1 MLVALLALTVAA
13 PTCGPLDLQTA
24 QALALA
30 RSDEVGIKRSELAA
44 AEADRAV
51 ATSIRWLP
59 EFSANVG
66 GGVVPGARLVDTTH
80 ADPVIDPATGKQQ
93 VVDGKPVWV
102 TGYRKSDKD
111 VTDAS
116 GTNRALGDLGPFI
129 RVEVNALQP
138 IFTWGRIDAAN
149 DAADSGARARK
160 FLVDDTANAIRTR
173 VVQLVMGIRLTSRL
187 LSIGA
192 DVQGALKQADERV
205 QKSLKANDGEIT
217 PEDRY
222 RIEIFRS
229 QLTQRI
235 ADGERALRVA
245 RVGLAA
251 TLAMEPDQLQLRDDP
266 LPDTAQIRPPDLVAA
281 LADSEKQRP
290 DLKAL
295 DNGILAKEAD
305 VRASRGELFPQIGI
319 VGQFAY
325 SRAPGRD
332 TITNPYI
339 GDYFNALTIG
349 AALGIKQ
356 NLSFWTVITRTN
368 KKEAELDTLRKQRAG
383 AVRAI
388 RVEVETAVADL
399 NAAITKREASAKA
412 VAAGRSWFR
421 SATLNFGVG
430 VADGRD
436 LIDAYRG
443 YAEAQYGDAQATFD
457 LLAAQARLEQVTGKM
472 PPTPELNC
480 QMP

>member
-1 MLVALLALTVAA
+1 LLVALLALTVAA

-30 RSDEVGIKRSELAA
+30 RSDEVGIKRSEQAA

-51 ATSIRWLP
+51 AQAIWFLP
-59 EFSANVG
+59 EFYANIPV
-66 GGVVPGARLVDTTH
+66 GVVPGAKL
-80 ADPVIDPATGKQQ
+80 APGPNGQIDQNNITAIE
-93 VVDGKPVWV
+93 
-102 TGYRKSDKD
+102 
-111 VTDAS
+111 S
-116 GTNRALGDLGPFI
+116 GSNRGLTDLGAFV

-138 IFTWGRIDAAN
+138 LWTWGRLKAATDAAK
-149 DAADSGARARK
+149 AGSEARK
-160 FLVDDTANAIRTR
+160 FLVDDTSNAIRTR
-173 VVQLVMGIRLTSRL
+173 VLQLVMGIRLATRL
-187 LSIGA
+187 LAIGA
-192 DVQGALKQADERV
+192 DVQNALKEADARV

-229 QLTQRI
+229 QLNQRI
-235 ADGERALRVA
+235 ADGERAVQVA

-251 TLAMEPDQLQLRDDP
+251 TLALEPGQLQLRDDP
-266 LPDTAQIRPPDLVAA
+266 LPDTAQIHPVDLTAA
-281 LADSEKQRP
+281 LSDAEAMRP

-295 DNGILAKEAD
+295 DKGIVAKEAD
-305 VRASRGELFPQIGI
+305 VRASRAELFPQIGI

-325 SRAPGRD
+325 SRAAGRD
-332 TITNPYI
+332 TITNPYV

-349 AALGIKQ
+349 AALAIRQ

-368 KKEAELDTLRKQRAG
+368 KKDAELETLRKQRAG
-383 AVRAI
+383 AVRGI
-388 RVEVETAVADL
+388 RVEVETAAADL

-430 VADGRD
+430 VADARD

-457 LLAAQARLEQVTGKM
+457 LLAAEARLEQVTGKM
-472 PPTPELNC
+472 SPLPELNC

>member
-1 MLVALLALTVAA
+1 
-13 PTCGPLDLQTA
+13 
-24 QALALA
+24 
-30 RSDEVGIKRSELAA
+30 
-44 AEADRAV
+44 
-51 ATSIRWLP
+51 
-59 EFSANVG
+59 
-66 GGVVPGARLVDTTH
+66 
-80 ADPVIDPATGKQQ
+80 
-93 VVDGKPVWV
+93 
-102 TGYRKSDKD
+102 
-111 VTDAS
+111 
-116 GTNRALGDLGPFI
+116 
-129 RVEVNALQP
+129 VEVNALQP
-138 IFTWGRIDAAN
+138 LWTWGRIQAAN

-160 FLVDDTANAIRTR
+160 YLVDDTANAIRTR
-173 VVQLVMGIRLTSRL
+173 VVQLVMGIRLTTRL
-187 LSIGA
+187 LSIAA
-192 DVQGALKQADERV
+192 DVQNALKEADTRV

-229 QLTQRI
+229 QLTQRV

-266 LPDTAQIRPPDLVAA
+266 LPDTAQIRSPDLPAA
-281 LADSEKQRP
+281 LADAEKQRP

-295 DNGILAKEAD
+295 DNGIQAKEAD
-305 VRASRGELFPQIGI
+305 VTASRAELYPQIGL

-368 KKEAELDTLRKQRAG
+368 KKEAELDTLRRQRTG
-383 AVRAI
+383 AVRLI
-388 RVEVETAVADL
+388 HVEVETAVADL

-421 SATLNFGVG
+421 SATPELRSGGGRRARPHRRLPGLRRGPVWRCPGDLRPPGGAGAPGAGHRPSAAGPRLELPDALRPQRGCSASASFTPDVPGAG
-430 VADGRD
+430 VATPASPSCPSALICAWRMSGSGRRSKSTKS
-436 LIDAYRG
+436 A
-443 YAEAQYGDAQATFD
+443 
-457 LLAAQARLEQVTGKM
+457 
-472 PPTPELNC
+472 
-480 QMP
+480 

>member
-1 MLVALLALTVAA
+1 LLVALLALTVAA

-30 RSDEVGIKRSELAA
+30 RSDEVGIKRSEQAA

-51 ATSIRWLP
+51 AQAIWFLP
-59 EFSANVG
+59 EFYASVPV
-66 GGVVPGARLVDTTH
+66 GVVPGARLQTVN
-80 ADPVIDPATGKQQ
+80 GQ
-93 VVDGKPVWV
+93 
-102 TGYRKSDKD
+102 KD
-111 VTDAS
+111 QNNITAIES
-116 GTNRALGDLGPFI
+116 GSNRGLNDLGAFV

-138 IFTWGRIDAAN
+138 LFTWGRLTAATDAAN
-149 DAADSGARARK
+149 AGAEARK
-160 FLVDDTANAIRTR
+160 FLVDDTSNAIRTR
-173 VVQLVMGIRLTSRL
+173 VLQLVMGIRLATRL
-187 LSIGA
+187 LAIGA
-192 DVQGALKQADERV
+192 DVQNALKEADARV

-235 ADGERALRVA
+235 ADGERALEVA

-251 TLAMEPDQLQLRDDP
+251 TLALEPRQLQLRDDP
-266 LPDTAQIRPPDLVAA
+266 LPDTGQIRAPDLETS
-281 LADSEKQRP
+281 LADAERMRP

-295 DNGILAKEAD
+295 DRGILAKEAD
-305 VRASRGELFPQIGI
+305 VRASRAELFPQVGI

-325 SRAPGRD
+325 SRAAGRD
-332 TITNPYI
+332 TITNPYV

-349 AALGIKQ
+349 AALAIRQ

-368 KKEAELDTLRKQRAG
+368 KKDAELETLRKQRAG
-383 AVRAI
+383 AVRGI
-388 RVEVETAVADL
+388 RVEVETASADL
-399 NAAITKREASAKA
+399 NAALTKREASAKA

-421 SATLNFGVG
+421 SATLNFAVG
-430 VADGRD
+430 VADARD

-443 YAEAQYGDAQATFD
+443 YAEAQYGDAQAIFD
-457 LLAAQARLEQVTGKM
+457 LLSAQARLEQVTGRV
-472 PPTPELNC
+472 PPLPELNC

>member
-51 ATSIRWLP
+51 AQAIWFLP
-59 EFSANVG
+59 EFYANIPF
-66 GGVVPGARLVDTTH
+66 GVVPGARLQ
-80 ADPVIDPATGKQQ
+80 PGPNGQ
-93 VVDGKPVWV
+93 
-102 TGYRKSDKD
+102 KD
-111 VTDAS
+111 QNNITAIES
-116 GTNRALGDLGPFI
+116 GSNRGLTDLGPFI

-138 IFTWGRIDAAN
+138 LWTWGKLTAASDAA
-149 DAADSGARARK
+149 AAGAQARGY
-160 FLVDDTANAIRTR
+160 LVDDTANAIRHR
-173 VVQLVMGIRLTSRL
+173 VLQLVMGIRLGTRL
-187 LSIGA
+187 LAIGA
-192 DVQGALKQADERV
+192 DVQSALKDADARV
-205 QKSLKANDGEIT
+205 QKSLKANDGEIS

-235 ADGERALRVA
+235 ADGEREVRIRRVQ
-245 RVGLAA
+245 LAA
-251 TLAMEPDQLQLRDDP
+251 TLALEPDRLQLQDEP
-266 LPDTAQIRPPDLVAA
+266 LPDTSQIRTPELSAA
-281 LADSEKQRP
+281 LADAERQRP

-295 DNGILAKEAD
+295 DQGILAKEAD
-305 VRASRGELFPQIGI
+305 VRASRAELFPQIGLL
-319 VGQFAY
+319 GQFAY
-325 SRAPGRD
+325 SRASGRD
-332 TITNPYI
+332 TITNPYV

-368 KKEAELDTLRKQRAG
+368 KKDAELETLRKQRTGLA
-383 AVRAI
+383 RLI
-388 RVEVETAVADL
+388 QVEVETAVAEL
-399 NAAITKREASAKA
+399 AAAITKREAAAKA
-412 VAAGRSWFR
+412 VVAGRSWFR

-430 VADGRD
+430 VGDSRD

-457 LLAAQARLEQVTGKM
+457 LLAAQSRLEQVTGRT

-480 QMP
+480 MMP

>member
-30 RSDEVGIKRSELAA
+30 RSDEVNIKRSEQMA

-51 ATSIRWLP
+51 AEAIWFLP
-59 EFSANVG
+59 EFYANIPV
-66 GGVVPGARLVDTTH
+66 GVVPGAKLQ
-80 ADPVIDPATGKQQ
+80 TGPNGQ
-93 VVDGKPVWV
+93 
-102 TGYRKSDKD
+102 KD
-111 VTDAS
+111 QNNITAIES
-116 GTNRALGDLGPFI
+116 GSNRGLTDLGGFV

-138 IFTWGRIDAAN
+138 LWTWGRLKAATDAA
-149 DAADSGARARK
+149 AAGAEARK
-160 FLVDDTANAIRTR
+160 FLVDDTGNAIRTR
-173 VVQLVMGIRLTSRL
+173 VLQLVMGIRLATRL
-187 LSIGA
+187 LAIGA
-192 DVQGALKQADERV
+192 DVQSALKEADARV

-235 ADGERALRVA
+235 ADGERAVEVA

-251 TLAMEPDQLQLRDDP
+251 TLALEPQQVQLRDDP
-266 LPDTAQIRPPDLVAA
+266 LPDTSQIRPVDLQAA
-281 LADSEKQRP
+281 LADAEAMRP

-295 DNGILAKEAD
+295 DKGILAKEAD
-305 VRASRGELFPQIGI
+305 VWASRAELFPQLGL

-325 SRAPGRD
+325 SRAAGRD
-332 TITNPYI
+332 TITNPYV

-349 AALGIKQ
+349 AALAIRQ
-356 NLSFWTVITRTN
+356 NLSFWTIITRTN
-368 KKEAELDTLRKQRAG
+368 KKDAELQTLRKQRAG
-383 AVRAI
+383 AVRGI
-388 RVEVETAVADL
+388 RVEVETASADL

-457 LLAAQARLEQVTGKM
+457 LLAAQARLDQVTGRM
-472 PPTPELNC
+472 PPLPELNC

>member
-1 MLVALLALTVAA
+1 LLVALLALTVAA

-30 RSDEVGIKRSELAA
+30 RSDEVGIRRSELAA

-59 EFSANVG
+59 EFSANIG
-66 GGVVPGARLVDTTH
+66 AGVVPGARLVDTVH
-80 ADPVIDPATGKQQ
+80 ADPVPT
-93 VVDGKPVWV
+93 PVPPNSV
-102 TGYRKSDKD
+102 IVNNKLLGVRTDSKD
-111 VTDAS
+111 VADAE
-116 GTNRALGDLGPFI
+116 GTNRGLGDLGPFV
-129 RVEVNALQP
+129 RVEINALQP

-173 VVQLVMGIRLTSRL
+173 VVQLVMGIRLTTRL
-187 LSIGA
+187 LSIAA
-192 DVQGALKQADERV
+192 DVQSALKEADARV

-229 QLTQRI
+229 QLTQRV

-266 LPDTAQIRPPDLVAA
+266 LPDTSQIKPPDLPAA
-281 LADSEKQRP
+281 LSDSDKQRP

-305 VRASRGELFPQIGI
+305 VRASRAELFPQVGI
-319 VGQFAY
+319 IGQFAY

-349 AALGIKQ
+349 AVLGIKQ

-368 KKEAELDTLRKQRAG
+368 KKEAELDTLRALTIG

-388 RVEVETAVADL
+388 HVEVETAVADL

-430 VADGRD
+430 VGDGRD

-457 LLAAQARLEQVTGKM
+457 LLAAQARLEQVTGRV
-472 PPTPELNC
+472 PPAPELNC

>member
-1 MLVALLALTVAA
+1 LLVALLALTVAA

-30 RSDEVGIKRSELAA
+30 RSDEVGIKRSEQAA

-51 ATSIRWLP
+51 AQAIWFLP
-59 EFSANVG
+59 EFYANVPV
-66 GGVVPGARLVDTTH
+66 GVVPGATLRT
-80 ADPVIDPATGKQQ
+80 DPATGK
-93 VVDGKPVWV
+93 
-102 TGYRKSDKD
+102 KD
-111 VTDAS
+111 PNNLTAIES
-116 GTNRALGDLGPFI
+116 GSNRGLTDLGAFV

-138 IFTWGRIDAAN
+138 LWTWGRLQAATDAA
-149 DAADSGARARK
+149 AAGAEARK
-160 FLVDDTANAIRTR
+160 FLVDDTGNAIRTR
-173 VVQLVMGIRLTSRL
+173 VLQLVMGIRLATRL
-187 LSIGA
+187 LAIGA
-192 DVQGALKQADERV
+192 DVQNALKEADARV

-235 ADGERALRVA
+235 ADGERAVQVA

-251 TLAMEPDQLQLRDDP
+251 TLALEPAQLQLRDDP
-266 LPDTAQIRPPDLVAA
+266 LPDTSQIRAVDVEAA
-281 LADSEKQRP
+281 LADAVAMRP

-295 DNGILAKEAD
+295 DKGILAKEAD
-305 VRASRGELFPQIGI
+305 VRASRAELFPQLGL

-325 SRAPGRD
+325 SRAAGRD
-332 TITNPYI
+332 TITNPYV

-349 AALGIKQ
+349 AALAIRQ

-368 KKEAELDTLRKQRAG
+368 KKDAELDTLRKQRAG
-383 AVRAI
+383 AVRGI
-388 RVEVETAVADL
+388 RVEVETAAADL
-399 NAAITKREASAKA
+399 SAAITKREASAKA

-457 LLAAQARLEQVTGKM
+457 LLAAQARLEQVTGRM
-472 PPTPELNC
+472 PSLPELNC

>member
-30 RSDEVGIKRSELAA
+30 RSDEVGIKRSEQAA

-51 ATSIRWLP
+51 AQAIWFLP
-59 EFSANVG
+59 EFYANIPL
-66 GGVVPGARLVDTTH
+66 GVVPGAKL
-80 ADPVIDPATGKQQ
+80 APGPNGQIDQNNITAIE
-93 VVDGKPVWV
+93 
-102 TGYRKSDKD
+102 
-111 VTDAS
+111 S
-116 GTNRALGDLGPFI
+116 GSNRGLTDLGAFV

-138 IFTWGRIDAAN
+138 LFTWGRLRAATDAAK
-149 DAADSGARARK
+149 AGAEARK
-160 FLVDDTANAIRTR
+160 FLVDDTSNAIRTR
-173 VVQLVMGIRLTSRL
+173 VLQLVMGIRLATRL
-187 LSIGA
+187 LAIGA
-192 DVQGALKQADERV
+192 DVQNALKEADARV

-235 ADGERALRVA
+235 ADGERAVQVA

-251 TLAMEPDQLQLRDDP
+251 TLALEPEQLQLRDDP
-266 LPDTAQIRPPDLVAA
+266 LPDTSQIRPPDLANA
-281 LADSEKQRP
+281 LADAEAMRP

-295 DNGILAKEAD
+295 DKGIVAKEAD
-305 VRASRGELFPQIGI
+305 VRASRAELFPQLGL

-325 SRAPGRD
+325 SRAAGRD
-332 TITNPYI
+332 TITNPYV

-349 AALGIKQ
+349 AALAIRQ
-356 NLSFWTVITRTN
+356 NLSFWTIITRTN
-368 KKEAELDTLRKQRAG
+368 KKDAELETLRKQRAG
-383 AVRAI
+383 AVRGI
-388 RVEVETAVADL
+388 RVEVETAAADL
-399 NAAITKREASAKA
+399 NAAITKREASARA

-421 SATLNFGVG
+421 SATLNFAVGVG
-430 VADGRD
+430 DGRD

>member
-1 MLVALLALTVAA
+1 MLLALLALTLAA

-30 RSDEVGIKRSELAA
+30 RSDEVGIKRSEQAA

-66 GGVVPGARLVDTTH
+66 AGVVPGARLVDTAN
-80 ADPVIDPATGKQQ
+80 ADPNNPGGVS
-93 VVDGKPVWV
+93 VS
-102 TGYRKSDKD
+102 KSDKN
-111 VTDAS
+111 VSNAE
-116 GTNRALGDLGPFI
+116 GTNRGLGDLGPFV

-138 IFTWGRIDAAN
+138 IYTFGRIEAAN

-160 FLVDDTANAIRTR
+160 YLVDDTANAIRTR
-173 VVQLVMGIRLTSRL
+173 VVQLVMGIRLTTRL
-187 LSIGA
+187 LAIGK
-192 DVQGALKQADERV
+192 DVQDALRQADERV
-205 QKSLKANDGEIT
+205 QKSLKANDGEIS

-229 QLTQRI
+229 QLTQRL

-251 TLAMEPDQLQLRDDP
+251 TLAMDPEQLQLQDEP
-266 LPDTAQIRPPDLVAA
+266 LPDTSQIRAPERTAA
-281 LADSEKQRP
+281 LADAEKQRP

-305 VRASRGELFPQIGI
+305 VRATHAELFPQIGI

-349 AALGIKQ
+349 AALGIRQ
-356 NLSFWTVITRTN
+356 NLSFWNIISRTR

-383 AVRAI
+383 AVRGI
-388 RVEVETAVADL
+388 HVEVETAIADL
-399 NAAITKREASAKA
+399 KAAITKREAAAKA

-430 VADGRD
+430 VGDGRD

-457 LLAAQARLEQVTGKM
+457 LLAAQSRLDQVTGRM
-472 PPTPELNC
+472 PPLPELNC

>member
-30 RSDEVGIKRSELAA
+30 RSDEVGIKRSEQAA

-51 ATSIRWLP
+51 AQAIWFLP
-59 EFSANVG
+59 EFYANIPV
-66 GGVVPGARLVDTTH
+66 GVVPGARLQTVN
-80 ADPVIDPATGKQQ
+80 GQ
-93 VVDGKPVWV
+93 
-102 TGYRKSDKD
+102 KD
-111 VTDAS
+111 SNNITLIES
-116 GTNRALGDLGPFI
+116 GSNRGLTDLGAFV

-138 IFTWGRIDAAN
+138 LWTWGRLKAATDAAK
-149 DAADSGARARK
+149 AGAEARK
-160 FLVDDTANAIRTR
+160 YLVDDTSNAIRTR
-173 VVQLVMGIRLTSRL
+173 VLQLVMGIRLATRL
-187 LSIGA
+187 LAIGA
-192 DVQGALKQADERV
+192 DVQNALKEADARV

-229 QLTQRI
+229 QLNQRI
-235 ADGERALRVA
+235 ADGERAVQVA

-251 TLAMEPDQLQLRDDP
+251 TLALEPEQLQLRDDP
-266 LPDTAQIRPPDLVAA
+266 LPDTSQIRPVDLTSA
-281 LADSEKQRP
+281 LADAEMMRP

-295 DNGILAKEAD
+295 DKGILAKEAD
-305 VRASRGELFPQIGI
+305 VRASRAELFPQLGL
-319 VGQFAY
+319 VAQFAY
-325 SRAPGRD
+325 SRAAGRD
-332 TITNPYI
+332 TITNPYV

-349 AALGIKQ
+349 AALAIRQ

-368 KKEAELDTLRKQRAG
+368 KKDAELETLRKQRAG
-383 AVRAI
+383 AVRGI
-388 RVEVETAVADL
+388 RVEVETAAADL
-399 NAAITKREASAKA
+399 SAAITKREASAKA

-430 VADGRD
+430 VADARD

-457 LLAAQARLEQVTGKM
+457 LLAAEARLEQVTGKM
-472 PPTPELNC
+472 TPLPELNC

>member
-1 MLVALLALTVAA
+1 MLVALLALTIAA

-30 RSDEVGIKRSELAA
+30 RSDEVAIKRSELAA
-44 AEADRAV
+44 AEADRGV
-51 ATSIRWLP
+51 ATAIRFLP
-59 EFSANVG
+59 EFSANVPV
-66 GGVVPGARLVDTTH
+66 GVVPGARLKPPK
-80 ADPVIDPATGKQQ
+80 DPNDITNIE
-93 VVDGKPVWV
+93 
-102 TGYRKSDKD
+102 
-111 VTDAS
+111 S
-116 GTNRALGDLGPFI
+116 GSNRGLTDLGAFFRI
-129 RVEVNALQP
+129 EVNALQP
-138 IFTWGRIDAAN
+138 LFTWGRIQAAN

-160 FLVDDTANAIRTR
+160 FLVDDAANAIRAR
-173 VVQLVMGIRLTSRL
+173 VLQLVMGIRVTTRL
-187 LSIGA
+187 LAIAA
-192 DVQGALKQADERV
+192 DVQNALKDADARV

-229 QLTQRI
+229 QLNQRI
-235 ADGERALRVA
+235 ADGERELRVR
-245 RVGLAA
+245 RVQLAA
-251 TLAMEPDQLQLRDDP
+251 TLALEPDRLQLRDEP
-266 LPDTAQIRPPDLVAA
+266 LPDTAQVRAPEPTTAVTEAQQ
-281 LADSEKQRP
+281 QRP

-295 DNGILAKEAD
+295 DQGILAKESD
-305 VRASRGELFPQIGI
+305 VWASRAELLPQVGL

-325 SRAPGRD
+325 SRAAGRD
-332 TITNPYI
+332 TISNPYV

-349 AALGIKQ
+349 AALGVKQ

-383 AVRAI
+383 LARLI
-388 RVEVETAVADL
+388 QVEVETAVAEL
-399 NAAITKREASAKA
+399 AAAITKREAAAKA

-430 VADGRD
+430 VGDARD

-457 LLAAQARLEQVTGKM
+457 LLAAQSRLEQVTGRVVPM
-472 PPTPELNC
+472 PELNC

>member
-1 MLVALLALTVAA
+1 LLVALLALTVAA

-30 RSDEVGIKRSELAA
+30 RSDEVSIKRSELAA
-44 AEADRAV
+44 AEAEKGM
-51 ATSIRWLP
+51 ATAIRFLP
-59 EFSANVG
+59 EFYANVPL
-66 GGVVPGARLVDTTH
+66 GVVPGARLK
-80 ADPVIDPATGKQQ
+80 DPSNRNDITNIE
-93 VVDGKPVWV
+93 
-102 TGYRKSDKD
+102 
-111 VTDAS
+111 S
-116 GTNRALGDLGPFI
+116 GSNRGITDLGPFF
-129 RVEVNALQP
+129 RVELNALQP
-138 IFTWGRIDAAN
+138 LWTWGRIDAAN
-149 DAADSGARARK
+149 DAAAAGVTAGK
-160 FLVDDTANAIRTR
+160 YLVDNTANAIRAR
-173 VVQLVMGIRLTSRL
+173 VLQLVMGIRVTTRL
-187 LSIGA
+187 LAIAA
-192 DVQGALKQADERV
+192 DVQNALKEADARV

-229 QLTQRI
+229 QLNQRI
-235 ADGERALRVA
+235 ADGERELRVR
-245 RVGLAA
+245 RVQLAA
-251 TLAMEPDQLQLRDDP
+251 TLALEPDRLQLRDEP
-266 LPDTAQIRPPDLVAA
+266 LPDTSQVRAPEPATA
-281 LADSEKQRP
+281 LGEAERQRP

-295 DNGILAKEAD
+295 DQGILAKEAD
-305 VRASRGELFPQIGI
+305 VRASRAELLPQVGL

-325 SRAPGRD
+325 SRASGRD
-332 TITNPYI
+332 TITNPYV

-368 KKEAELDTLRKQRAG
+368 KKEAELATLRKQRTG
-383 AVRAI
+383 LLRLI
-388 RVEVETAVADL
+388 QVEVETAVAEL
-399 NAAITKREASAKA
+399 AAAITKREAAAKA

-430 VADGRD
+430 VGDARD

-457 LLAAQARLEQVTGKM
+457 LLAAQSRLEQVTGRVA
-472 PPTPELNC
+472 PTPELNC

>member
-13 PTCGPLDLQTA
+13 PTCGPLDLPTA
-24 QALALA
+24 QALAIA
-30 RSDEVGIKRSELAA
+30 RSDEVGIKRSEQAA
-44 AEADRAV
+44 AEADRAL

-59 EFSANVG
+59 EFTATVS
-66 GGVVPGARLVDTTH
+66 GGVVPGARLVETPHKGPNDSSGKPTT
-80 ADPVIDPATGKQQ
+80 VYSIDPKNVEG
-93 VVDGKPVWV
+93 
-102 TGYRKSDKD
+102 
-111 VTDAS
+111 AS
-116 GTNRALGDLGPFI
+116 GTNRGLGDLGPFVRLEI
-129 RVEVNALQP
+129 NALQP

-149 DAADSGARARK
+149 DAADSGARAARY
-160 FLVDDTANAIRTR
+160 LIDDTANAIRTR
-173 VVQLVMGIRLTSRL
+173 VVQLVMGIRLATRL
-187 LSIGA
+187 LAIGA
-192 DVQGALKQADERV
+192 DVQNALKEADIRV
-205 QKSLKANDGEIT
+205 QKSLKANDGEIS

-229 QLTQRI
+229 QLTQRLT
-235 ADGERALRVA
+235 DGERALRVA

-266 LPDTAQIRPPDLVAA
+266 LPDTSQIRPPDLAAA
-281 LADSEKQRP
+281 LVDAEKQRP

-305 VRASRGELFPQIGI
+305 VTASRAELFPQIGI

-339 GDYFNALTIG
+339 GDYTNALTIG
-349 AALGIKQ
+349 ALLGIRQ

-368 KKEAELDTLRKQRAG
+368 KKEAELATIRKQRAA
-383 AVRAI
+383 AVRGI
-388 RVEVETAVADL
+388 HVEVETAVADL
-399 NAAITKREASAKA
+399 NAAIIKREASAKA
-412 VAAGRSWFR
+412 VSAGRSWFR

-430 VADGRD
+430 VGDGRD

-457 LLAAQARLEQVTGKM
+457 LLSAQARLEQVTGRV

>member
-30 RSDEVGIKRSELAA
+30 RSDEVGIKRSEQAA
-44 AEADRAV
+44 AEADKAV
-51 ATSIRWLP
+51 ALAIKFLP
-59 EFSANVG
+59 EFYANIPL
-66 GGVVPGARLVDTTH
+66 GVVPGARLKTQ
-80 ADPVIDPATGKQQ
+80 ADGT
-93 VVDGKPVWV
+93 
-102 TGYRKSDKD
+102 KD
-111 VTDAS
+111 RNDITAIYS
-116 GTNRALGDLGPFI
+116 GSNRGITDLGPFI

-138 IFTWGRIDAAN
+138 VWTWGRLQAASDAAE
-149 DAADSGARARK
+149 AGAEARRY
-160 FLVDDTANAIRTR
+160 LVDDTANAIRHR
-173 VVQLVMGIRLTSRL
+173 VLQLVMGIRLTTRL
-187 LSIGA
+187 LAIGA
-192 DVQGALKQADERV
+192 DVQSALKQADERV
-205 QKSLKANDGEIT
+205 QKSLKANDGEIS

-229 QLTQRI
+229 QLTQRL
-235 ADGERALRVA
+235 ADGERALRIA

-251 TLAMEPDQLQLRDDP
+251 TLALEPEQLQLRDDP
-266 LPDTAQIRPPDLVAA
+266 LPDTTQIKSPDLA
-281 LADSEKQRP
+281 LALTDAEHQRP

-295 DNGILAKEAD
+295 DKGIVAKEAD
-305 VRASRGELFPQIGI
+305 VKASRAELLPQFGL
-319 VGQFAY
+319 VGQFAW

-332 TITNPYI
+332 TITNPYV

-349 AALGIKQ
+349 AALGIRQ
-356 NLSFWTVITRTN
+356 NLSFWTVITQTN
-368 KKEAELDTLRKQRAG
+368 KKEAELNTLRKQRAG

-388 RVEVETAVADL
+388 HLEVETAMAEL
-399 NAAITKREASAKA
+399 NAAITKREAAAKA

-430 VADGRD
+430 VGDGRD

-457 LLAAQARLEQVTGKM
+457 LLAAQSRLEQVTGRMAPMAEVNCVM
-472 PPTPELNC
+472 P
-480 QMP
+480 

>member
-1 MLVALLALTVAA
+1 LLVALLALTVAA

-30 RSDEVGIKRSELAA
+30 RSDEVGIKRSEQAA

-51 ATSIRWLP
+51 AQAIWFLP
-59 EFSANVG
+59 EFYANVPL
-66 GGVVPGARLVDTTH
+66 GVVPGARLQ
-80 ADPVIDPATGKQQ
+80 PGPNGQ
-93 VVDGKPVWV
+93 
-102 TGYRKSDKD
+102 KD
-111 VTDAS
+111 QNNITSIESGSNRGLTDLSA
-116 GTNRALGDLGPFI
+116 FV

-138 IFTWGRIDAAN
+138 LWTWGRLKAATDAAK
-149 DAADSGARARK
+149 AGAEARK
-160 FLVDDTANAIRTR
+160 FLVDDTSNAIRTR
-173 VVQLVMGIRLTSRL
+173 VLQLVMGIRLATRL

-192 DVQGALKQADERV
+192 DVQNALKEADARV

-229 QLTQRI
+229 QLNQRI
-235 ADGERALRVA
+235 ADGERAVQVA

-251 TLAMEPDQLQLRDDP
+251 TLALEPEQLQLRDDP
-266 LPDTAQIRPPDLVAA
+266 LPDTSQIRPADLTSA
-281 LADSEKQRP
+281 LADAEMMRP

-295 DNGILAKEAD
+295 DKGILAKEAD
-305 VRASRGELFPQIGI
+305 VRASRAELFPQLGI

-325 SRAPGRD
+325 SRAAGRD
-332 TITNPYI
+332 TITNPYV

-349 AALGIKQ
+349 AALAIRQ

-368 KKEAELDTLRKQRAG
+368 KKDAELETLRKQRAG
-383 AVRAI
+383 AVRGI
-388 RVEVETAVADL
+388 RVEVETAAADL

-421 SATLNFGVG
+421 SATLNFGIG
-430 VADGRD
+430 VADARD

-457 LLAAQARLEQVTGKM
+457 LLAAEARLEQVTGKM
-472 PPTPELNC
+472 TPLPELNC

>member
-66 GGVVPGARLVDTTH
+66 AGVVPGARLVDTVH
-80 ADPVIDPATGKQQ
+80 ADPVPTPIPPNSVIVNNRLIGVRTDQ
-93 VVDGKPVWV
+93 
-102 TGYRKSDKD
+102 KD
-111 VTDAS
+111 VTDAE
-116 GTNRALGDLGPFI
+116 GTNRGLGDLGPFV
-129 RVEVNALQP
+129 RVEINALQP

-173 VVQLVMGIRLTSRL
+173 VVQLVMGIRLTTRL
-187 LSIGA
+187 LAIAA
-192 DVQGALKQADERV
+192 DVQGALKEADVRV

-266 LPDTAQIRPPDLVAA
+266 LPDTAQVRPPDLAAA
-281 LADSEKQRP
+281 LADSDRQRP

-305 VRASRGELFPQIGI
+305 VRASRAELFPQVGI
-319 VGQFAY
+319 IGQFAY

-349 AALGIKQ
+349 AVLGIKQ

-388 RVEVETAVADL
+388 HVEVETAVADL

-421 SATLNFGVG
+421 SATLNFGIGVG
-430 VADGRD
+430 DGRD

-443 YAEAQYGDAQATFD
+443 FAEAQYGDAQATFD
-457 LLAAQARLEQVTGKM
+457 LLAAQARLEQVTGRM
-472 PPTPELNC
+472 PPAPELNC
-480 QMP
+480 QMQ

>member
-13 PTCGPLDLQTA
+13 PACGPLDLQTA

-44 AEADRAV
+44 AEADRAI

-59 EFSANVG
+59 EFSATIS
-66 GGVVPGARLVDTTH
+66 GGVVPGARLVPTVH
-80 ADPVIDPATGKQQ
+80 ADPVLDSAGNPVYVDGKQQ
-93 VVDGKPVWV
+93 FNIVV
-102 TGYRKSDKD
+102 RKDPKD
-111 VTDAS
+111 VSDAT
-116 GTNRALGDLGPFI
+116 GTNRGLGDLGPFA
-129 RVEVNALQP
+129 RVEINALQP

-160 FLVDDTANAIRTR
+160 WLVDDTANAIRTR
-173 VVQLVMGIRLTSRL
+173 VVQLVMGIRLTTRL
-187 LSIGA
+187 LAIGA
-192 DVQGALKQADERV
+192 DVQGALKEADARV

-229 QLTQRI
+229 QLTQRL

-251 TLAMEPDQLQLRDDP
+251 TLAIEPDQLQLRDDP

-281 LADSEKQRP
+281 LADSDKQRP

-305 VRASRGELFPQIGI
+305 VRASRAELFPQFGI
-319 VGQFAY
+319 IGQFAY

-332 TITNPYI
+332 TVTNPYI
-339 GDYFNALTIG
+339 GDPANALTIG
-349 AALGIKQ
+349 AFLGIKQ

-388 RVEVETAVADL
+388 HVEVETAVADL

-421 SATLNFGVG
+421 SATLNFGIGVG
-430 VADGRD
+430 DGRD

-457 LLAAQARLEQVTGKM
+457 LLAAQARLEQVTGRV
-472 PPTPELNC
+472 PPAPELNC
-480 QMP
+480 QMQ

>member
-1 MLVALLALTVAA
+1 MLVALLALTLAA

-30 RSDEVGIKRSELAA
+30 RSDEVGIKRSEAAA
-44 AEADRAV
+44 AEADRAI
-51 ATSIRWLP
+51 ATSIKFLP
-59 EFSANVG
+59 EFYANIPV
-66 GGVVPGARLVDTTH
+66 GVVPGARLT
-80 ADPVIDPATGKQQ
+80 DPNNKNDIVHIE
-93 VVDGKPVWV
+93 
-102 TGYRKSDKD
+102 
-111 VTDAS
+111 S
-116 GTNRALGDLGPFI
+116 GSNRGITDLGPFV

-138 IFTWGRIDAAN
+138 LWTWGRLSAASDAA
-149 DAADSGARARK
+149 AAGATARRY
-160 FLVDDTANAIRTR
+160 LVDDTGNAIRNR
-173 VVQLVMGIRLTSRL
+173 VLQLVMGIRLTTRL
-187 LSIGA
+187 LAIGA
-192 DVQGALKQADERV
+192 DVQNALKEADVRV

-251 TLAMEPDQLQLRDDP
+251 TLALEPAQLQLQDDP
-266 LPDTAQIRPPDLVAA
+266 LPDTSKIRAPEIAAA
-281 LADSEKQRP
+281 LSDAERQRP

-305 VRASRGELFPQIGI
+305 VRASRAELLPQVGLL
-319 VGQFAY
+319 GQFAW

-332 TITNPYI
+332 VITNPYV
-339 GDYFNALTIG
+339 GDTFNALTIG
-349 AALGIKQ
+349 AALGIRQ
-356 NLSFWTVITRTN
+356 DLSFRNIISRTS
-368 KKEAELDTLRKQRAG
+368 KKERELETLRKQRAG

-388 RVEVETAVADL
+388 HVEVETAIADL
-399 NAAITKREASAKA
+399 SAAMTKREAAAKA

-421 SATLNFGVG
+421 SATLNFAVGVG
-430 VADGRD
+430 DGRD

-457 LLAAQARLEQVTGKM
+457 LLAAQSRLDQVTGRM
-472 PPTPELNC
+472 PPVPEINC

>member
-1 MLVALLALTVAA
+1 MALTVAA

-44 AEADRAV
+44 AEADRAI

-59 EFSANVG
+59 EFSMNMGA
-66 GGVVPGARLVDTTH
+66 GVVPGARLVTTPH
-80 ADPVIDPATGKQQ
+80 AVADLDPN
-93 VVDGKPVWV
+93 GKP
-102 TGYRKSDKD
+102 TGTFHTDYRTDPKNVSD
-111 VTDAS
+111 AE
-116 GTNRALGDLGPFI
+116 GTNRGLGDLGPFW
-129 RVEVNALQP
+129 RVEINALQP
-138 IFTWGRIDAAN
+138 IYTFGRIEAAN

-173 VVQLVMGIRLTSRL
+173 VVTLVMGIRLTTRL
-187 LSIGA
+187 LAIAS
-192 DVQGALKQADERV
+192 DVQGALKEADARV

-229 QLTQRI
+229 QLNQRV

-266 LPDTAQIRPPDLVAA
+266 LPDTSQIKPPDLVAA
-281 LADSEKQRP
+281 LSDSDRQRP

-305 VRASRGELFPQIGI
+305 VKATRAELFPQIGI
-319 VGQFAY
+319 IGQFAY

-349 AALGIKQ
+349 AVLGIKQ

-388 RVEVETAVADL
+388 HVEVETAVADL

-430 VADGRD
+430 VGDGRD

-457 LLAAQARLEQVTGKM
+457 LLAAQARLEQVTGRV
-472 PPTPELNC
+472 PPAPELNC